1 MKPCFLINLV
11 GVILLTIF
19 SGKAEAFTR
28 YNLCARWE
36 LKYQDL
42 EDSGDFLSVSTGTSG
57 KTYVSI
63 PNVLYTLNQGSKVVR
78 KGRLGPDGCVE
89 VMNLTPGDPV
99 TEYSFRVWYE
109 VADSEGRNVNILH
122 PDAETWET
130 SAQIYRELK
139 IQVRSRETW
148 VPTVTLDIP
157 FSPFARALPVMAQLL
172 QRADILGWPPNGHI
186 TIAINN
192 PHKCHGTYS
201 VGSSKFYLL
210 QHVCFFNKDKDTD
223 LYDWDEVAAR
233 KTSIAH
239 EMGHAIANMRGG
251 PRKGD
256 YTGDLADGARYNLPK
271 DQTHCW
277 KKGGSHAFCT
287 REWVGA
293 AAKEGFA
300 HFIAAASFNERSS
313 TNGVFNYYGS
323 KRWDIND
330 SKVDRF
336 APTPLTPDSNGQW
349 GGYTDAYCRAPSKY
363 KHLGSEGD
371 WLNFFWGLWTQGGS
385 NRFDIGEIE
394 DVWADTPGE
403 KNGVYC
409 VPKTTLASPYGP
421 TPEDG
426 YESGWT
432 CKDKNWTW
440 KTASTHTEI
449 RDFGIGYITVIVP
462 DRSVRAKGHDRGKGY
477 WAVENTVKDKNEN
490 NPFKIQHFI
499 TTALNSK
506 VVYQ

>member
-11 GVILLTIF
+11 GVILLTTF

-42 EDSGDFLSVSTGTSG
+42 EDSGDFLSVPTGTSG

-122 PDAETWET
+122 PDAETWGT

-139 IQVRSRETW
+139 IHVRSRETW

-157 FSPFARALPVMAQLL
+157 FSPFSRALPVMAHLL

-192 PHKCHGTYS
+192 PHKCDGTYS
-201 VGSSKFYLL
+201 VHTSKYFLF
-210 QHVCFFNKDKDTD
+210 QSVCFFNKDKDTN
-223 LYDWDEVAAR
+223 LYDWGEVAAR

-256 YTGDLADGARYNLPK
+256 YTGDLADGARFNDPNS
-271 DQTHCW
+271 HCW
-277 KKGGSHAFCT
+277 KKKGNHAFCT

-300 HFIAAASFNERSS
+300 HFIAAATFNQRSS
-313 TNGVFNYYGS
+313 TDGVFNYYNS
-323 KRWDIND
+323 KRWDINN

-336 APTPLTPDSNGQW
+336 APTPLTPDSNDQW
-349 GGYTDAYCRAPSKY
+349 GGYTDTYCRAPSKF

-394 DVWADTPGE
+394 DVWADTPGDD
-403 KNGVYC
+403 NRTFC
-409 VPKTTLASPYGP
+409 VPRTTLASPYGP

-426 YESGWT
+426 YKSGWT
-432 CKDKNWTW
+432 CKDKYWAW
-440 KTASTHTEI
+440 KSRATHTET
-449 RDFGIGYITVIVP
+449 RYFGIGRTTVVVP
-462 DRSVRAKGHDRGKGY
+462 DQMILSRKHDRGKDY
-477 WAVENTVKDKNEN
+477 WSVLKSVQDTHNTTKSTFFN
-490 NPFKIQHFI
+490 Q
-499 TTALNSK
+499 TALNSK
-506 VVYQ
+506 IVY